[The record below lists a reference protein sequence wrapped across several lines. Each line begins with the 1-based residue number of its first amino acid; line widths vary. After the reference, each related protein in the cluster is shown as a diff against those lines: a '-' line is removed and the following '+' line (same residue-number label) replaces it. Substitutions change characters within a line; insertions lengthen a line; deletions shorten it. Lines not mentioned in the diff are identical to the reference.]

1 LIKTAVLSAVAVSFT
16 TDSYET
22 TVRYATETEQFCDTL
37 VANDR
42 TVFAPNR
49 ASTSM
54 RTLAFDGRVGASG
67 DMILGALVAAGADPD
82 VLDAVEA
89 ELPVTY
95 AVESVTKQGIAA
107 TSVDVLVDSDDE
119 NDEHGRDGDSE
130 HDHSH
135 DHGHDHSH
143 DDHSHDHGQTHDHS
157 HDHTHAEGHGPQR
170 TYAEVV
176 ELVESMDLPASV
188 ERDALA
194 VFEILGEAEASVH
207 GTGLE
212 DTHFHEVGA
221 DDAIADIV
229 GAALLF
235 DDLYPER
242 VVTTPLSTGGGEVSM
257 SHGTYPIPAPAVVEI
272 AERADWSLRG
282 GPVDRELL
290 TPTGAAILAHFA
302 DGVERVPDLR
312 VTDSGYGAGG
322 WDLNPYP
329 NVLRALVGDS
339 RGGLSRDAVTVLE
352 TNVDDVT
359 PEVLG
364 GLQETLIDAGARDVS
379 VVPTTMKKSRP
390 GHLVK
395 VVVKPEDTERVARKL
410 AEETGTL
417 GVREHDAGHRWIA
430 DREVVT
436 ATVLEAGER
445 HEVAVK
451 LGTDNA
457 GEIFDVSAE
466 YDDAAA
472 VAAER
477 GLSIREVQRRA
488 ETAVRDG
495 FADRLCHIVER
506 ERWKSFEDA
515 GEYTHPTLDE
525 QGFVHL
531 SAPAQVVSVAQSNFL
546 DAEDPVVLVLDRERL
561 EAVKY
566 EEQPAGGY
574 AHVYGPIDTDAVVD
588 VLALPF
594 EDGHFRLPAE
604 FREG

>member
-1 LIKTAVLSAVAVSFT
+1 
-16 TDSYET
+16 
-22 TVRYATETEQFCDTL
+22 
-37 VANDR
+37 
-42 TVFAPNR
+42 
-49 ASTSM
+49 M

-67 DMILGALVAAGADPD
+67 DMLLGALVAAGADPS

-107 TSVDVLVDSDDE
+107 TSVDVLVDTDAETGE
-119 NDEHGRDGDSE
+119 NGEDADHGHEHSHEHQNHSHDHSHDGHD

-135 DHGHDHSH
+135 DHADHSHDHSH
-143 DDHSHDHGQTHDHS
+143 DHADHSHD

-176 ELVESMDLPASV
+176 ELVESMGLTASIG
-188 ERDALA
+188 RDALA
-194 VFEILGEAEASVH
+194 IFEILGEAEASVH
-207 GTGLE
+207 GTGLA

-229 GAALLF
+229 GAALLV
-235 DDLYPER
+235 DDLDPER

-257 SHGTYPIPAPAVVEI
+257 SHGTYPVPAPAVVEI

-290 TPTGAAILAHFA
+290 TPTGAAVLAHFA
-302 DGVERVPDLR
+302 DGVERLPDLR

-322 WDLNPYP
+322 WDLDPHP
-329 NVLRALVGDS
+329 NVLRAVVGES
-339 RGGLSRDAVTVLE
+339 RGGLSRDSITVLE

-364 GLQETLIDAGARDVS
+364 GLQETLTGAGARDVT

-395 VVVKPEDTERVARKL
+395 VVAKPEDAERLARKL

-417 GVREHDAGHRWIA
+417 GVREHGAGHRWIA

-445 HEVAVK
+445 RDVAVK
-451 LGTDNA
+451 LGTDDE
-457 GEIFDVSAE
+457 GELFDVSAE

-472 VAAER
+472 VAAE
-477 GLSIREVQRRA
+477 LDPPTRELQRRT
-488 ETAVRDG
+488 EQVVRDG

-506 ERWKSFEDA
+506 ERWAAFEDA
-515 GEYTHPTLDE
+515 EEYTHPTLDE
-525 QGFVHL
+525 QGFIHL
-531 SAPAQVVSVAQSNFL
+531 STPAQIPAVAQSNFL
-546 DAEDPVVLVLDRERL
+546 EAEDPVVLVLDRERL
-561 EAVKY
+561 TGVKY
-566 EEQPAGGY
+566 EEQPSGGY

-588 VLALPF
+588 VLALPS

-604 FREG
+604 LREG

>member
-1 LIKTAVLSAVAVSFT
+1 
-16 TDSYET
+16 
-22 TVRYATETEQFCDTL
+22 
-37 VANDR
+37 
-42 TVFAPNR
+42 
-49 ASTSM
+49 M

-67 DMILGALVAAGADPD
+67 DMLLGALVAAGADPD

-107 TSVDVLVDSDDE
+107 TSVDVLVETDEETDE
-119 NDEHGRDGDSE
+119 NGQDD
-130 HDHSH
+130 

-143 DDHSHDHGQTHDHS
+143 DHSHHGHSHEHGDHDHSHEDSHGHDHSHDHEHANEDHS
-157 HDHTHAEGHGPQR
+157 HGHDHTHAEGHGPQR

-176 ELVESMDLPASV
+176 ELVESMGLTASV

-194 VFEILGEAEASVH
+194 IFEILGEAEASVH

-235 DDLYPER
+235 DDLDPER

-257 SHGTYPIPAPAVVEI
+257 SHGTYPIPAPAVVEV
-272 AERADWSLRG
+272 AQRADWSLRG

-302 DGVERVPDLR
+302 EGVERLPDLQ
-312 VTDSGYGAGG
+312 VEASGYGAGG
-322 WDLNPYP
+322 WDLDPYP
-329 NVLRALVGDS
+329 NVLRAVVGGS
-339 RGGLSRDAVTVLE
+339 RGGLSRDSITVLE

-364 GLQETLIDAGARDVS
+364 GLQETLLDAGARDVTI
-379 VVPTTMKKSRP
+379 VPTTMKKSRP

-395 VVVKPEDTERVARKL
+395 VVAKPEDAERVARTL

-417 GVREHDAGHRWIA
+417 GVREHGAGHRWIA
-430 DREVVT
+430 DREVVA
-436 ATVLEAGER
+436 ATVLEAGHR

-451 LGTDNA
+451 LGTDDA

-472 VAAER
+472 VATA
-477 GLSIREVQRRA
+477 LDLPVRELQRRA
-488 ETAVRDG
+488 EDAVRDG
-495 FADRLCHIVER
+495 FAERLCHIVER
-506 ERWKSFEDA
+506 ERWAGFEDA
-515 GEYTHPTLDE
+515 AEYTHPTLDE
-525 QGFVHL
+525 QGFIHL
-531 SAPAQVVSVAQSNFL
+531 STPAQIPAVAQSNFL
-546 DAEDPVVLVLDRERL
+546 DAEDPVLLVLDRERL
-561 EAVKY
+561 TDVKY

-594 EDGHFRLPAE
+594 EDGHFGVPDEL
-604 FREG
+604 REG

>member
-1 LIKTAVLSAVAVSFT
+1 
-16 TDSYET
+16 
-22 TVRYATETEQFCDTL
+22 
-37 VANDR
+37 
-42 TVFAPNR
+42 
-49 ASTSM
+49 M

-67 DMILGALVAAGADPD
+67 DMILGALVAAGADPG
-82 VLDAVEA
+82 VLDTVEA
-89 ELPVTY
+89 RLPVTY

-107 TSVDVLVDSDDE
+107 TSVDVLVDTDDE
-119 NDEHGRDGDSE
+119 NTESDGDDDSGHGHSQE
-130 HDHSH
+130 QSHENQSH
-135 DHGHDHSH
+135 DHGDHSHLDRGDHSHGRSH
-143 DDHSHDHGQTHDHS
+143 DDHSHGHAHD
-157 HDHTHAEGHGPQR
+157 DHTHAEGHGPQR

-176 ELVESMDLPASV
+176 ELVESMGLPASV
-188 ERDALA
+188 ESDALA

-207 GTGLE
+207 GTGLG

-235 DDLYPER
+235 DDVGPER

-257 SHGTYPIPAPAVVEI
+257 SHGTYPVPAPAVVGI

-282 GPVDRELL
+282 GPVERELL

-302 DGVERVPDLR
+302 DGVDRLPDLR
-312 VTDSGYGAGG
+312 VTASGYGAGG
-322 WDLNPYP
+322 WDLDPYP

-364 GLQETLIDAGARDVS
+364 GLQETLLDAGARDVT

-395 VVVKPEDTERVARKL
+395 VVVRPGDAERVARKL

-417 GVREHDAGHRWIA
+417 GIREHGAGHRWIA

-436 ATVLEAGER
+436 ATVLEDGER
-445 HEVAVK
+445 HAVDVK
-451 LGTDNA
+451 LGTDDA
-457 GEIFDVSAE
+457 GDVFDVSAE

-472 VAAER
+472 VAAE
-477 GLSIREVQRRA
+477 LALPIRDVQRRA
-488 ETAVRDG
+488 EAAVRDG

-506 ERWKSFEDA
+506 GRWETFADA
-515 GEYTHPTLDE
+515 DEYTHPTLDE

-531 SAPAQVVSVAQSNFL
+531 SAPDQVPAVAQSNFL
-546 DAEDPVVLVLDRERL
+546 DADDPVVLVLDREHL
-561 EAVKY
+561 EGVRY
-566 EEQPAGGY
+566 EEQPTGGY
-574 AHVYGPIDTDAVVD
+574 AHVYGPIGTDAVVD

-594 EDGHFRLPAE
+594 EDGHYRLPE
-604 FREG
+604 ELREGREQLRED